1 MLEPHA
7 SQFVDTGPSWFGATN
22 HYLALLASTL
32 DRPDEA
38 DARFADAASA
48 YERLGA
54 DAWLVRVWI
63 DWSRTLMT
71 RRGARDMC
79 QSRRLLRQA
88 RDAARTLGLPAVER
102 RAATLA
108 AELDA

>member
-48 YERLGA
+48 YERLAWIAGGGRCSGWAAGGA
-54 DAWLVRVWI
+54 GGGWAVGRV
-63 DWSRTLMT
+63 SAGVCTHGRAM
-71 RRGARDMC
+71 ARMDIVNK
-79 QSRRLLRQA
+79 SV
-88 RDAARTLGLPAVER
+88 G
-102 RAATLA
+102 
-108 AELDA
+108 